1 MKKIVL
7 AFLFFFFLEGT
18 FVVSAHQQKSLVKK
32 NSDLS
37 LAPFEDFLFAARV
50 DFLLT
55 KMEDIMISSE
65 ESSKELLFFEK
76 TGSFLAEKYS
86 LLNRSQRS
94 RLFKCVLI

>member
-1 MKKIVL
+1 MKKIVF
-7 AFLFFFFLEGT
+7 AFLFFFFSEGA
-18 FVVSAHQQKSLVKK
+18 FVVSAHEQKSLVKK
-32 NSDLS
+32 NSDLL

-55 KMEDIMISSE
+55 RMEGIMSSNDAL
-65 ESSKELLFFEK
+65 SKELLFFEK

-86 LLNRSQRS
+86 LLNHSQRS

>member
-1 MKKIVL
+1 MKKFVF
-7 AFLFFFFLEGT
+7 AFVFLFFLQI
-18 FVVSAHQQKSLVKK
+18 VSVAAANEPKSLVKK
-32 NSDLS
+32 NSDLV

-65 ESSKELLFFEK
+65 EVTKDLLFFEK
-76 TGSFLAEKYS
+76 TGAFLAEKYS
-86 LLNRSQRS
+86 LLNHSQRS